1 MFELYYTEE
10 DGSIV
15 NESYM
20 GNRRTKNIIG
30 QVPPNIGRNTGDPY
44 EYGEDQVPAEIDTI
58 ISNAE
63 KGTKELLAAGIHA
76 SNAVIDQ
83 SDSQIL
89 NEQLTNWY
97 EGQSDE
103 GKAELDKNEVYQ
115 AATGKVNTEEQEDEV
130 QADIGEEEDSEI
142 SKDDDLSV
150 DQYGVPYDNMSPKDR
165 REAQERQRLL
175 GTLKKRYGYDTIDG
189 AMRALINEENPK
201 DVLNW
206 LQDYAF
212 AYKMNPNNETDF
224 SIEGSTIGINRNDW
238 AEYTLKKLQDE
249 AYIVKQQEAM
259 GQGVTGQTSVD
270 YSGIDYSSIPSPSG
284 TSPYQAAGFG
294 SIYQNFIDRNFMGN
308 PMQRSFAAHKE
319 DEVYADFLVSGEGDL
334 AGDVNPFAEFMQDY
348 KPSSAGTMLGSVK
361 NIISSLRKDPD
372 ASRTEQELFWEER
385 FGSINQYGNSS
396 AESQQNQQILASAP
410 ILKDTPFV
418 LRGETKNILDRL
430 YNRWLTN
437 PNTNP
442 DESWLEFVDRNN
454 YFGMISEQPQIAE
467 ESLEYSEREK
477 EKEVAPTSRGEGEY
491 L

>member
-1 MFELYYTEE
+1 MYELYYTQE

-20 GNRRTKNIIG
+20 GNRKTKNIIG

-76 SNAVIDQ
+76 SNTVIDQ

-89 NEQLTNWY
+89 NEQLNNWY

-103 GKAELDKNEVYQ
+103 AKAELDKNEVFQ
-115 AATGKVNTEEQEDEV
+115 AATGKVTTEQQEDEV
-130 QADIGEEEDSEI
+130 QADIGEQEDSEI
-142 SKDDDLSV
+142 
-150 DQYGVPYDNMSPKDR
+150 MSPKDR

-259 GQGVTGQTSVD
+259 GQGVTGQMSD
-270 YSGIDYSSIPSPSG
+270 ANIDYGSINL
-284 TSPYQAAGFG
+284 AGRAPFETASFG
-294 SIYQNFIDRNFMGN
+294 NIYQNIIDRNFMGN
-308 PMQRSFAAHKE
+308 PMQRRFAE
-319 DEVYADFLVSGEGDL
+319 SREQEVFMDYLVSGSDAKEGE
-334 AGDVNPFAEFMQDY
+334 NPFAEFMEDY
-348 KPSSAGTMLGSVK
+348 KPSSASNMLGNVK
-361 NIISSLRKDPD
+361 NIISSLKTDVNP
-372 ASRTEQELFWEER
+372 SKTEQELRWDQI
-385 FGSINQYGNSS
+385 FGREGYTTGNYNVSAEQAQHQLASS
-396 AESQQNQQILASAP
+396 A
-410 ILKDTPFV
+410 ILKDTP
-418 LRGETKNILDRL
+418 LLLKNETAAILDRL
-430 YNRWLTN
+430 YNRWITD

-477 EKEVAPTSRGEGEY
+477 EVAPTSRGEGEY